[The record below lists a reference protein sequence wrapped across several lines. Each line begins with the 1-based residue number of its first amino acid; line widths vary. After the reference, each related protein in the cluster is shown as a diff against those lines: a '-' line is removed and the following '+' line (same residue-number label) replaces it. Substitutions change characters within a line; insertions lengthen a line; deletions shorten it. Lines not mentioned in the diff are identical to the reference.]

1 MRDGVSANKQV
12 LALDDGTALTAL
24 QTAVVGQGSDRL
36 NPHGTA
42 RHVARSSNG
51 RWSLAQRS
59 HSRRMDG

>member
-36 NPHGTA
+36 NPHGMARHGTA
-42 RHVARSSNG
+42 RHGTWRAQATAGG
-51 RWSLAQRS
+51 R
-59 HSRRMDG
+59 